1 MRLAALLLLTL
12 AAAGPVMA
20 EPSPRRNVTATGA
33 TKPPAASTRVATQ
46 NAPFSKPGTEAA
58 MIKAQKASAARDK
71 AWDARMRTT
80 MGSICQGC

>member
-1 MRLAALLLLTL
+1 MRLAAFLILTL
-12 AAAGPVMA
+12 LAAGPVVA
-20 EPSPRRNVTATGA
+20 QPSPARNTTATGA
-33 TKPPAASTRVATQ
+33 TKPPGNTERVA

-71 AWDARMRTT
+71 AWDAKMRTT